1 MAEKI
6 RLVKS
11 ETIRLSKVVDSLR
24 KVTAGMGW
32 KPSGYNE
39 NDWDLDQS
47 LIVIDKNGRVAN
59 EISWRNK
66 ERSREFF
73 YHGDDL
79 VGGSGYGEQ
88 DDEQIDINFQN
99 LSSNYSRIIV
109 VMNIYRAFEKRQKL
123 SQVHN
128 AYIRLRDE
136 NTGKEL
142 VEYRIENTPQFDN
155 MTGMIVGEF
164 YKENGEWVF
173 KAIGE
178 PVCVSSIDRLV
189 GIVAQKFAD
198 DIWAKKKWED
208 FLKEDVTFDQYPGSF
223 GSSDDSGG
231 RRRGGFFSRL
241 FG

>member
-11 ETIRLSKVVDSLR
+11 ETVRLSKVVDSLK

-32 KPSGYNE
+32 KPSGHNE
-39 NDWDLDQS
+39 EDWDLDQS
-47 LIVIDKNGRVAN
+47 LLVIGSNGMIAK

-66 ERSREFF
+66 ERSREFL

-99 LSSNYSRIIV
+99 LSSSYTRIIV

-136 NTGKEL
+136 GTGKEL
-142 VEYRIENTPQFDN
+142 VEYRIENTPQFDR
-155 MTGMIVGEF
+155 MTGMVVGEF

-173 KAIGE
+173 KAVGE

-189 GIVAQKFAD
+189 GIVAQKFAY
-198 DIWAKKKWED
+198 ATFAEKKWED
-208 FLKEDVTFDQYPGSF
+208 FLRDDVISDQWPGGSDNS
-223 GSSDDSGG
+223 GSS
-231 RRRGGFFSRL
+231 RRNSFFGRL